1 MNQSERRMS
10 LIRVLLKEHPEYRG
24 LRIPADA
31 DTQWQLLRGLLNIRE
46 PRRIGT
52 DFLQIQ
58 DAYLQEETAAKGITD
73 AADLMPLQ
81 PGLYLWQGDITTL
94 KCDAIVNAANSDMT
108 GCYCPNHSCI
118 DNAIHTYAGVQ
129 LRLACAEI
137 IDRQGHPEPT
147 GQAKI
152 TAAFDLPCRYVLHT
166 VGPIING
173 RVTKAD
179 KELLSS
185 CYRSCLELAAEKG
198 LESVAFCC
206 ISTGEFHFPNQLAA
220 EIAVQTVKEFL
231 QTPTSIKKVIFNV
244 FKDMDKKNLRTTAPD
259 RLIRCG
265 RF

>member
-231 QTPTSIKKVIFNV
+231 QTPTIIKKVIFNV
-244 FKDMDKKNLRTTAPD
+244 FKDMDKKIYERLLRTD
-259 RLIRCG
+259 
-265 RF
+265 

>member
-1 MNQSERRMS
+1 MNQSERRTI
-10 LIRVLLKEHPEYRG
+10 LIRVLLKEHPEYQG

-31 DTQWQLLRGLLNIRE
+31 DSQRQLLRGLLNIRE

-73 AADLMPLQ
+73 AADLTPLQ

-94 KCDAIVNAANSDMT
+94 KCDAI
-108 GCYCPNHSCI
+108 

-137 IDRQGHPEPT
+137 MDRQGHPEPT

-152 TAAFDLPCRYVLHT
+152 TPAFDLPCRYVLHT

-179 KELLSS
+179 KELLAS

-220 EIAVQTVKEFL
+220 EISVQTVKEFL
-231 QTPTSIKKVIFNV
+231 KKQTSVKKVIFNV
-244 FKDMDKKNLRTTAPD
+244 FKDMDKKIYKRLLRTD
-259 RLIRCG
+259 
-265 RF
+265 

>member
-1 MNQSERRMS
+1 
-10 LIRVLLKEHPEYRG
+10 
-24 LRIPADA
+24 
-31 DTQWQLLRGLLNIRE
+31 
-46 PRRIGT
+46 
-52 DFLQIQ
+52 
-58 DAYLQEETAAKGITD
+58 
-73 AADLMPLQ
+73 
-81 PGLYLWQGDITTL
+81 
-94 KCDAIVNAANSDMT
+94 MT

-220 EIAVQTVKEFL
+220 EIAVKTVKEFL

-244 FKDMDKKNLRTTAPD
+244 FKDMDKKIYERLLRTD
-259 RLIRCG
+259 
-265 RF
+265 

>member
-94 KCDAIVNAANSDMT
+94 KCDPIVNAANSGMT

-244 FKDMDKKNLRTTAPD
+244 FKDMDKKIYERLLRTD
-259 RLIRCG
+259 
-265 RF
+265 

>member
-1 MNQSERRMS
+1 MNQSERRLF
-10 LIRVLLKEHPEYRG
+10 LIRSRLKENPEYRDMG
-24 LRIPADA
+24 IPADA
-31 DTQWQLLRGLLNIRE
+31 DSERQLLRGLLNIRE

-73 AADLMPLQ
+73 AADLTPLQ

-94 KCDAIVNAANSDMT
+94 KCDAIVNAANSGMT
-108 GCYCPNHSCI
+108 GCYCPNHGCI

-137 IDRQGHPEPT
+137 MDRQGHPEPT

-152 TAAFDLPCRYVLHT
+152 TTAFDLPCRYVLHT

-179 KELLSS
+179 KELLAS

-206 ISTGEFHFPNQLAA
+206 ISTGEFHFPHEKAA
-220 EIAVQTVKEFL
+220 QIAVSTVQDFC
-231 QTPTSIKKVIFNV
+231 QNPTSIQRVIFNV
-244 FKDMDKKNLRTTAPD
+244 FKEID
-259 RLIRCG
+259 RDCYQRLLCA
-265 RF
+265 